1 MVYVK
6 MVNRAFTI
14 CATPLKKPL
23 FHSEGKYKAIVIKNI
38 YFLSSLK

>member
-14 CATPLKKPL
+14 FAPALYRSLCFKARVSAKLK
-23 FHSEGKYKAIVIKNI
+23 I
-38 YFLSSLK
+38 